1 MFKKPIILSLI
12 IALSLMLAGCG
23 KTTSTKTT
31 SSGDI
36 ITATTKEGTT
46 ETSTITTVEESVDLS
61 DSTIIDISSITGT
74 KYEITTGGIFAITG
88 TNSNL
93 QIVVNADTFDV
104 VLLLSSCHIS
114 YGGSGATILVSKA
127 NSFTLKAVNG
137 TSYLEDSEANTND
150 AVITVKSTDL
160 VIESSG
166 TMDITA
172 KGLTSNDSGKAI
184 HATKNLLIKSGTIVV
199 ESAND
204 NAISGKQ
211 GINITGG
218 SINVKNSNGDGL
230 HTKED
235 TASIIIKN
243 ASITLNTIGDG
254 IDAAST
260 LHIENSYINIKTTA
274 TFVLFVEGN
283 ADGVESDDAKY
294 IKENDTYKKISSDDV
309 SRYSTRY
316 YIEPSAKG
324 LKSDTLIEL
333 LEGTYVIDSDD
344 DAIHSNGN
352 VLITGGCYKI
362 STMDDA
368 INATNY
374 LTFGNENDTVNDPY
388 FVVNIEE
395 SYEGIEAS
403 QINMYNGNIYVNSSD
418 DGINISYD
426 DDTTM
431 ITSDFYINIAG
442 ATYLVVN
449 ASGDGLDSNGAIKM
463 MSGTVIVFG
472 PTSSGNG
479 ALDYDSIF
487 TLSGGTLVIVGSSG
501 MAQVPNN
508 TSLYTVSA
516 TFSSSSLTKGSSI
529 YLGTS
534 SYSIAINLVKDYT
547 QGINVVVASPSLKS
561 GDTVSIQ
568 YGGTSAGP
576 YTDNIA
582 ENASY
587 TGGTTLT
594 TLSIS
599 STLTTYG
606 KVGINGQESG
616 EHIGNPGQPGN
627 GGMRP

>member
-344 DAIHSNGN
+344 DAINSNGN

-374 LTFGNENDTVNDPY
+374 LTFGNENDTLNDLY

-479 ALDYDSIF
+479 ALDYDSTF